1 MKKQIRILI
10 VEDEAIIADDIKR
23 TLEKFGYI
31 ITDIAK
37 SGETALQIVKEST
50 PDLVLVDILL
60 EGSLNGIDI
69 TQTIQQE
76 YDIPV
81 IFVTAF
87 SDPNTVNKAKLTAPY
102 GYIPKPFEDNELF
115 SSIEMALHKFKL
127 DKIKKEVKNKIEKLH
142 DVAIKLAACESKDCV
157 FKVIGKA
164 LKEIFN
170 ISTYAFYTRERDYL
184 ILQTKQNSKIFKTRY
199 EISEGI
205 AGKIFSSEDICI
217 YSQRNEFAEIE
228 PEWENVGSVIGC
240 GIGDRDVF
248 IAASNAEMAFSNEL
262 AEMLDILFKH
272 TNEALKR
279 IDYENLLKKKAV
291 IDPLTN
297 VYNRLYYIQA
307 IKYEVKLAKRYNND
321 IGIIVLDINKLKK
334 INDEHGHSMGDKA
347 LEFVASMIVSQV
359 RDSDIVIRT
368 GGDEFLLI
376 LPQTGIEVEIIEKRL
391 RNKIVEKNEKNE
403 LPFPVNFAIGSAFWN
418 INKNMIIEDIIKEAD
433 NKMYADKRESA
444 KKKV

>member
-1 MKKQIRILI
+1 MKRQIRILI
-10 VEDEAIIADDIKR
+10 VEDEAIIANDIKS

-31 ITDIAK
+31 IIDIAK
-37 SGETALQIVKEST
+37 SGEAALQMVKKSL

-69 TQTIQQE
+69 TQTIQHE
-76 YDIPV
+76 YNIPV

-87 SDPNTVNKAKLTAPY
+87 SDPNTINKAKLTAPY
-102 GYIPKPFEDNELF
+102 GYVSKPFEENELF

-127 DKIKKEVKNKIEKLH
+127 DKIQKEVKNKIEKLH
-142 DVAIKLAACESKDCV
+142 SVAIKLGACESRYCV
-157 FKVIGKA
+157 FKEIEKA
-164 LKEIFN
+164 LNEIFN
-170 ISTYAFYTRERDYL
+170 IPKYAFYMRERDHL
-184 ILQTKQNSKIFKTRY
+184 ILQTKKYLKIFKTKY
-199 EISEGI
+199 KIGEGI
-205 AGKIFSSEDICI
+205 VGKIFSSENVCV
-217 YSQRNEFAEIE
+217 YSLQNEFAEIE
-228 PEWENVGSVIGC
+228 SEWKKVGSVIGC
-240 GIGDRDVF
+240 GIGAKDVF
-248 IAASNAEMAFSNEL
+248 IAVSNKERAFSNEL
-262 AEMLDILFKH
+262 ADMLDILFKH
-272 TNEALKR
+272 TSEALKR
-279 IDYENLLKKKAV
+279 LEYENLLKKKAV

-321 IGIIVLDINKLKK
+321 IGIIVVDINKLKT

-368 GGDEFLLI
+368 GGDEFLLL
-376 LPQTGIEVEIIEKRL
+376 LPQTGKEVEIIEKRL
-391 RNKIVEKNEKNE
+391 RNKIVEKNEKSE

-418 INKNMIIEDIIKEAD
+418 ANKNMIIEDIIKEAD
-433 NKMYADKRESA
+433 NKMYTDKRESA